1 MKGLKTI
8 LFAAAAMIAVPSM
21 VTSCDDWTEIE
32 AKDYFSATA
41 NTEAYKAQLKN
52 YFNSPHKV
60 MFGWFGSWSAGNI
73 SNKLI
78 GLPDSTDFVSLWLCY
93 GNLNE
98 AQQADLKAFQERGSR
113 AVLCWLSTNIG
124 ENITPGVNGIPNKDD
139 AFKYWG
145 YIPTTATESNP
156 FKAPKYDKDLN
167 VEKDANGD
175 TIWVDYFYSKESH
188 IAAAE
193 KYADAIADTCAKYN
207 IDGFDADIEST
218 GTLIRGGADA
228 DVFNAFLTRLA
239 DRFEPEGRWLVLDIP
254 GGIGWLSYY
263 DIIDNAVLE
272 RTKYIC
278 WQTYELGHAG
288 LDNFFDAV
296 KSHKP
301 DIYEDVL
308 SKSIITATFERASDK
323 YLFPIQST
331 WRHRDG
337 LPHAG
342 QGAYHIEYDYP
353 GNPDYPFVREG
364 ISTQNPPIYE

>member
-1 MKGLKTI
+1 MKGLKSI
-8 LFAAAAMIAVPSM
+8 LFAAAAMFAVPTLI
-21 VTSCDDWTEIE
+21 TSCEDWTEPE

-113 AVLCWLSTNIG
+113 GVLCWLNTNIG
-124 ENITPGVNGIPNKDD
+124 ENITPGVSGIPNTQD

-145 YIPTTATESNP
+145 YIPTNGIT
-156 FKAPKYDKDLN
+156 APKYDENLN
-167 VEKDANGD
+167 AALDASGD
-175 TIWVDYFYSKESH
+175 TIWVEYEYTLESH
-188 IAAAE
+188 IAAAQ
-193 KYADAIADTCAKYN
+193 KYAEAIADTCEKYN

-218 GTLIRGGADA
+218 GTLIQGGEKA
-228 DVFNAFLTRLA
+228 VVLNEFFRTLIK
-239 DRFEPEGRWLVLDIP
+239 RFEPEGRWLVIDIP
-254 GGIGWLSYY
+254 GGTGWLSYY
-263 DIIDNAVLE
+263 DIIEEDVLKN
-272 RTKYIC
+272 TKYIC
-278 WQTYELGHAG
+278 WQTYELEHSG

-296 KSHKP
+296 KRYKP
-301 DIYEDVL
+301 EIFEEVL
-308 SKSIITATFERASDK
+308 SKSIITATFERAAHK

-353 GNPDYPFVREG
+353 GNPDYPYVREG
-364 ISTQNPPIYE
+364 ITTHNPPIYE

>member
-8 LFAAAAMIAVPSM
+8 LFAAAAMIAIPSM

-32 AKDYFSATA
+32 AKDYFSASA

-52 YFNSPHKV
+52 YFSSPHKV

-93 GNLNE
+93 GNLSE

-113 AVLCWLSTNIG
+113 AVLCWLNTNIG

-145 YIPTTATESNP
+145 YIPTNG
-156 FKAPKYDKDLN
+156 YD
-167 VEKDANGD
+167 EPQFDANGEPILD
-175 TIWVDYFYSKESH
+175 ENGEQVTIHHEYTLESH

-193 KYADAIADTCAKYN
+193 KYAEAIADTCEKYN
-207 IDGFDADIEST
+207 IDGFDADLEAH
-218 GTLIRGGADA
+218 GTLITYDG
-228 DVFNAFLTRLA
+228 VVLNAFFRKLIE
-239 DRFEPEGRWLVLDIP
+239 RFEPAGRWLVLDIP
-254 GGIGWLSYY
+254 GGTGWLGYY
-263 DIIDNAVLE
+263 DIVDEDVLKKV
-272 RTKYIC
+272 KYIC
-278 WQTYELGHAG
+278 WQTYELGHSG
-288 LDNFFDAV
+288 LNNFFDAV
-296 KSHKP
+296 KGYKP
-301 DIYEDVL
+301 DIYEEVL

-323 YLFPIQST
+323 YLFPVHST

-353 GNPDYPFVREG
+353 GNPDYPYVRAG

>member
-1 MKGLKTI
+1 MKGLKII
-8 LFAAAAMIAVPSM
+8 LFALATMIAVPSM
-21 VTSCDDWTEIE
+21 VTSCNDWTEPE
-32 AKDYFSATA
+32 AKDFFSATA

-98 AQQADLKAFQERGSR
+98 AQQADLKAFQERGSK

-124 ENITPGVNGIPNKDD
+124 ENITPGVNGIPNKDE

-145 YIPTTATESNP
+145 YVPYNG
-156 FKAPKYDKDLN
+156 YD
-167 VEKDANGD
+167 EPQFDANGEPILD
-175 TIWVDYFYSKESH
+175 EEGNQTYVFHEYSLEKH
-188 IAAAE
+188 IEAAE
-193 KYADAIADTCAKYN
+193 RYADAIADTCAKYN
-207 IDGFDADIEST
+207 IDGFDADIEAT
-218 GTLIRGGADA
+218 GSLIQYDENAV
-228 DVFNAFLTRLA
+228 VFNAFLRRLA
-239 DRFEPEGRWLVLDIP
+239 DRFEPEDRWLVLDIP
-254 GGIGWLSYY
+254 GGTGWLSYY
-263 DIIDNAVLE
+263 DIIENDVLE

-278 WQTYELGHAG
+278 WQTYELGHYG
-288 LDNFFDAV
+288 LDNFFDNV
-296 KSHKP
+296 KSRNP
-301 DIYEDVL
+301 EMFENVL
-308 SKSIITATFERASDK
+308 SKSIITATFERAADK
-323 YLFPIQST
+323 YLFPEHST

-353 GNPDYPFVREG
+353 GNPDYPYIRKG
-364 ISTQNPPIYE
+364 ITTQNPPIYE

>member
-32 AKDYFSATA
+32 AKDFFSATA
-41 NTEAYKAQLKN
+41 NTEAYKANLKN

-124 ENITPGVNGIPNKDD
+124 ENITPNSKTGIPNKDD

-145 YIPTTATESNP
+145 YVPTNG
-156 FKAPKYDKDLN
+156 YDEVQLDQK
-167 VEKDANGD
+167 GD
-175 TIWVDYFYSKESH
+175 TIKDENGNPKYTHHDYTLEGH

-193 KYADAIADTCAKYN
+193 KYADAIADTCVKYN
-207 IDGFDADIEST
+207 IDGFDSDIEAT
-218 GTLIRGGADA
+218 GTLIQYGEKAV
-228 DVFNAFLTRLA
+228 VFNAFLRRLA

-254 GGIGWLSYY
+254 GGTGWLSYY
-263 DIIDNAVLE
+263 NIIEEDVLN

-296 KSHKP
+296 KSYKP
-301 DIYEDVL
+301 NIYEDVL

-323 YLFPIQST
+323 YLFPIHST
-331 WRHRDG
+331 WRQRDG

-353 GNPDYPFVREG
+353 GNPDYPYVRAG
-364 ISTQNPPIYE
+364 ITTQNPPIYE

>member
-8 LFAAAAMIAVPSM
+8 LFAAAAMIAIPSM

-32 AKDYFSATA
+32 AKDYFSASA

-52 YFNSPHKV
+52 YFSSPHKV

-93 GNLNE
+93 GNLSE

-113 AVLCWLSTNIG
+113 AVLCWLNTNIG

-145 YIPTTATESNP
+145 YIPTNG
-156 FKAPKYDKDLN
+156 YD
-167 VEKDANGD
+167 EPQFDANGEPILD
-175 TIWVDYFYSKESH
+175 ENGEQVTIHHEYTLESH

-193 KYADAIADTCAKYN
+193 KYAEAIADTCEKYN
-207 IDGFDADIEST
+207 IDGFDADLEAP
-218 GTLIRGGADA
+218 GTLITYDG
-228 DVFNAFLTRLA
+228 VVLNAFFRKLIE
-239 DRFEPEGRWLVLDIP
+239 RFEPAGRWLVLDIP
-254 GGIGWLSYY
+254 GGTGWLRYY
-263 DIIDNAVLE
+263 DIVDEDVLKKV
-272 RTKYIC
+272 KYIC
-278 WQTYELGHAG
+278 WQTYELGHSG
-288 LDNFFDAV
+288 LNNFFDAV
-296 KSHKP
+296 KGYKP
-301 DIYEDVL
+301 DIYEEVL

-323 YLFPIQST
+323 YLFSEHST
-331 WRHRDG
+331 WKHRDG

-353 GNPDYPFVREG
+353 GNPDYPYVRAG

>member
-1 MKGLKTI
+1 MKGLKSI
-8 LFAAAAMIAVPSM
+8 LFAAAAMLAIQPLI
-21 VTSCDDWTEIE
+21 TSGEDWTEPE

-98 AQQADLKAFQERGSR
+98 AQQEDLKAFQDRGSR
-113 AVLCWLSTNIG
+113 AVLCWLNTDIG
-124 ENITPGVNGIPNKDD
+124 ENITPGVNGRANAQD

-145 YIPTTATESNP
+145 YIPTNGITAP
-156 FKAPKYDKDLN
+156 QYDENYNAVKDS
-167 VEKDANGD
+167 NGD
-175 TIWVDYFYSKESH
+175 TIWVDYEYTKESH

-207 IDGFDADIEST
+207 IDGFDADLEDW
-218 GTLIRGGADA
+218 GTLIRSGEDSI
-228 DVFNAFLTRLA
+228 VLNSFFRRLIQ
-239 DRFEPEGRWLVLDIP
+239 RFEPEDRWLVIDIP
-254 GGIGWLSYY
+254 GGTGWLGFY
-263 DIIDNAVLE
+263 DIVSADVLQKA
-272 RTKYIC
+272 KYIC
-278 WQTYELGHAG
+278 WQTYDIEGSS

-296 KSHKP
+296 KRYKP
-301 DIYEDVL
+301 EIFEQVL
-308 SKSIITATFERASDK
+308 AKSIITATFETASK
-323 YLFPIQST
+323 KFRFPLHST
-331 WRHRDG
+331 WKHRDG

-353 GNPDYPFVREG
+353 GDPDYPYVREA

>member
-8 LFAAAAMIAVPSM
+8 LFAAATMIAVPSL
-21 VTSCDDWTEIE
+21 VTSCDEWTEIE

-113 AVLCWLSTNIG
+113 AVLCWLNTNIG
-124 ENITPGVNGIPNKDD
+124 ENITPNSPTGIPNAQD

-145 YIPTTATESNP
+145 YIPTNGITAPE
-156 FKAPKYDKDLN
+156 YDANLN
-167 VEKDANGD
+167 AKLDANGD
-175 TIWVDYFYSKESH
+175 TIWVPYTYSIESH

-207 IDGFDADIEST
+207 IDGFDADLESW
-218 GTLIRGGADA
+218 GTLIRSGEDK
-228 DVFNAFLTRLA
+228 VVLNSFFRRLIE
-239 DRFEPEGRWLVLDIP
+239 RFEPENRWLVLDIP
-254 GGIGWLSYY
+254 GGTGWLGFY
-263 DIIDNAVLE
+263 DIVDEDVLE
-272 RTKYIC
+272 KTKYIC

-288 LDNFFDAV
+288 LDNFFNTV
-296 KSHKP
+296 KTYKP
-301 DIYEDVL
+301 EIFEQVMA
-308 SKSIITATFERASDK
+308 KSVITATFERAADK
-323 YLFPIQST
+323 YLVPVHST
-331 WRHRDG
+331 WKYSGG

-353 GNPDYPFVREG
+353 GNPDYPYVRAG
-364 ISTQNPPIYE
+364 ITTQNPPIYE

>member
-1 MKGLKTI
+1 MKGLKSI
-8 LFAAAAMIAVPSM
+8 LFAAAAMIALPSI
-21 VTSCDDWTEIE
+21 VTSCEDWTEPE
-32 AKDYFSATA
+32 AKDFFSATA

-98 AQQADLKAFQERGSR
+98 AQQADLKAFQERGSK

-124 ENITPGVNGIPNKDD
+124 ENITPGVNGIPNKDE

-145 YIPTTATESNP
+145 YVPYNG
-156 FKAPKYDKDLN
+156 YD
-167 VEKDANGD
+167 EPQFDANGNPVLD
-175 TIWVDYFYSKESH
+175 ENGDQVTIHHEYTLESH

-207 IDGFDADIEST
+207 IDGFDADIEAT
-218 GTLIRGGADA
+218 GSLIQYGENAV
-228 DVFNAFLTRLA
+228 VFNAFLRRLA

-254 GGIGWLSYY
+254 GGTGWLSYY
-263 DIIDNAVLE
+263 DIIENDVLE

-278 WQTYELGHAG
+278 WQTYELGHSG
-288 LDNFFDAV
+288 LNNFFDNV
-296 KSHKP
+296 KSRNP
-301 DIYEDVL
+301 EMFENVM
-308 SKSIITATFERASDK
+308 SKSIITATFERAADK
-323 YLFPIQST
+323 YLFPEHST
-331 WRHRDG
+331 WHYNGG
-337 LPHAG
+337 LSHAG

-353 GNPDYPFVREG
+353 GNPDYPYVRAG

>member
-1 MKGLKTI
+1 MKGLKSI
-8 LFAAAAMIAVPSM
+8 LFAVATMIAVPSM
-21 VTSCDDWTEIE
+21 VTSCDDWTEPE
-32 AKDYFSATA
+32 AKDYFSAAA
-41 NTEAYKAQLKN
+41 NTEAYKTQLKN

-113 AVLCWLSTNIG
+113 AVLCWLNTNIG
-124 ENITPGVNGIPNKDD
+124 ENITPGVSGIPNRDE
-139 AFKYWG
+139 AFKHWG
-145 YIPTTATESNP
+145 YIPQNGYNEP
-156 FKAPKYDKDLN
+156 QL
-167 VEKDANGD
+167 DANGD
-175 TIWVDYFYSKESH
+175 PILDEEGNPTYVFHEYTLESH

-193 KYADAIADTCAKYN
+193 KYAEAIADTCEKYN
-207 IDGFDADIEST
+207 IDGFDADLEST
-218 GTLIRGGADA
+218 GTLITGDG
-228 DVFNAFLTRLA
+228 VVLNAFFRKLIE
-239 DRFEPEGRWLVLDIP
+239 RFEPAGRWLVLDIP
-254 GGIGWLSYY
+254 GGIGWLNYY
-263 DIIDNAVLE
+263 DIVDEDVLE
-272 RTKYIC
+272 KVKYIC

-296 KSHKP
+296 ESYKPEIFEEVLAKS
-301 DIYEDVL
+301 V
-308 SKSIITATFERASDK
+308 ITATFERASDK

-331 WRHRDG
+331 WRYYRG

-353 GNPDYPFVREG
+353 GNPEYPYVRAG
-364 ISTQNPPIYE
+364 ITTQNPPIYE

>member
-1 MKGLKTI
+1 MKMKGLKTI
-8 LFAAAAMIAVPSM
+8 LFAAAVMIAVPSM

-32 AKDYFSATA
+32 AKDFFSATA

-156 FKAPKYDKDLN
+156 FKAP
-167 VEKDANGD
+167 
-175 TIWVDYFYSKESH
+175 
-188 IAAAE
+188 
-193 KYADAIADTCAKYN
+193 
-207 IDGFDADIEST
+207 
-218 GTLIRGGADA
+218 
-228 DVFNAFLTRLA
+228 
-239 DRFEPEGRWLVLDIP
+239 
-254 GGIGWLSYY
+254 
-263 DIIDNAVLE
+263 
-272 RTKYIC
+272 
-278 WQTYELGHAG
+278 
-288 LDNFFDAV
+288 
-296 KSHKP
+296 
-301 DIYEDVL
+301 
-308 SKSIITATFERASDK
+308 
-323 YLFPIQST
+323 
-331 WRHRDG
+331 
-337 LPHAG
+337 
-342 QGAYHIEYDYP
+342 
-353 GNPDYPFVREG
+353 
-364 ISTQNPPIYE
+364 

>member
-1 MKGLKTI
+1 MKGFKII
-8 LFAAAAMIAVPSM
+8 LFALATIIAVPSM
-21 VTSCDDWTEIE
+21 VTSCKDWTEPE

-98 AQQADLKAFQERGSR
+98 AQQADLKAFQERGSK

-124 ENITPGVNGIPNKDD
+124 ENITPGVSGIPNKDD

-145 YIPTTATESNP
+145 YIPQNGYNEP
-156 FKAPKYDKDLN
+156 QF
-167 VEKDANGD
+167 DANGD
-175 TIWVDYFYSKESH
+175 PILDEEGNQTYVFHEYSLEKH
-188 IAAAE
+188 IEAAE
-193 KYADAIADTCAKYN
+193 RYADAIADTCAKYN
-207 IDGFDADIEST
+207 IDGFDADIENT
-218 GTLIRGGADA
+218 GTLISHAYPS
-228 DVFNAFLTRLA
+228 VFNAFLHRLA
-239 DRFEPEGRWLVLDIP
+239 DRFEAEGRWLVLDIP
-254 GGIGWLSYY
+254 GGIGWLDFY
-263 DIIDNAVLE
+263 DLVNEDVLH

-278 WQTYELGHAG
+278 WQTYELGHYG
-288 LDNFFDAV
+288 LDDFFDAV
-296 KSHKP
+296 KAHKP
-301 DIYEDVL
+301 NVFKEVL
-308 SKSIITATFERASDK
+308 SKSIITATFERAIDK
-323 YLFPIQST
+323 YLFPEHST

-353 GNPDYPFVREG
+353 GNPDYPYVRKG